1 MKTYYFLKSLDEFTL
16 LYNPSRFSL
25 HAINYIKGDTL
36 AKFSDGHNRIIRC
49 KKIHSINID
58 NINEEEKIK
67 YYYIINIKGYFIMT
81 IKK

>member
-1 MKTYYFLKSLDEFTL
+1 MQNNLRRLYKYTRHNFLTL
-16 LYNPSRFSL
+16 
-25 HAINYIKGDTL
+25 IV
-36 AKFSDGHNRIIRC
+36 NRIIRC

-58 NINEEEKIK
+58 NINEEEKIR